1 MNKVSIGSRSS
12 YYFLWF
18 KRFFFSH
25 HRFIRFTPLVSI
37 LSLVLA
43 SASLALALS
52 VYSGYETTLRQT
64 IVDITGDIMITYLPA
79 TTLSR
84 SIKEDKLLNKLAW
97 MKDRIVSYVPFLSMK
112 SLVVY
117 KGQLSGA
124 LLEGLPSGEQLQKLK
139 LQNRLVD
146 GSLQL
151 NDSSAAVIGRGLA
164 KKWRLKVGDR
174 FHLVVPKVEGSG
186 RPRSLSRDLYVE
198 GILDLGFYEFNSRLV
213 VVNIQTV
220 QNLVG
225 YAGGISGVRLL
236 VDQPDQTG
244 ILRQELMRKL
254 GSSYRVDDWKHIIKG
269 VHENYLQAIRRE
281 KFLIFF
287 ILMVLIVA
295 GAFNV
300 SSHLSISVLNQVRD
314 ISILK
319 VMGAS
324 RQLIFYLF
332 LLQGFLI
339 SFIGTVM
346 GIGLGWLLA
355 KIFVWIQSVWP
366 LIPSDVYKVN
376 VIITDMRLWDMC
388 LVLLCSQCIC
398 LLACVLPAYRAV
410 KLSIR
415 EGLLCE

>member
-1 MNKVSIGSRSS
+1 MSIGSRFS
-12 YYFLWF
+12 YYFLWL
-18 KRFFFSH
+18 KRFFFSR

-37 LSLVLA
+37 FSLILA

-52 VYSGYETTLRQT
+52 VYSGYETTLRQA
-64 IVDITGDIMITYLPA
+64 IVDIAGDMMITYLPA

-84 SIKEDKLLNKLAW
+84 SIKEDELLNKIDW
-97 MKDRIVSYVPFLSMK
+97 MKEHIVSYMPFLSMK
-112 SLVVY
+112 ALVVY
-117 KGQLSGA
+117 QGQLSGA
-124 LLEGLPSGEQLQKLK
+124 LLEGLPSGDKLQALK
-139 LQNRLVD
+139 LQNRLVA

-151 NDSSAAVIGRGLA
+151 KDSSAAVIGRGLA
-164 KKWRLKVGDR
+164 KKWQLKIGDR

-186 RPRSLSRDLYVE
+186 RPRSLIRDLYVE

-220 QNLVG
+220 QDLVG
-225 YAGGISGVRLL
+225 YPGGVSGVRLL

-244 ILRQELMRKL
+244 IFRRELMQQL
-254 GSSYRVDDWKHIIKG
+254 GSSYRVDDWKYVIKG
-269 VHENYLQAIRRE
+269 VHESYLQAIRRE
-281 KFLIFF
+281 KLLIFF
-287 ILMVLIVA
+287 ILMVLIIA

-324 RQLIFYLF
+324 RRLIFFLF

-346 GIGLGWLLA
+346 GISLGWLLA
-355 KIFVWIQSVWP
+355 KVFVWIQFIWP

-376 VIITDMRLWDMC
+376 VIITDVRLWDMC
-388 LVLLCSQCIC
+388 LILLCSQFIC
-398 LLACVLPAYRAV
+398 LLACMLPAYRAM

-415 EGLLCE
+415 EGLVCE